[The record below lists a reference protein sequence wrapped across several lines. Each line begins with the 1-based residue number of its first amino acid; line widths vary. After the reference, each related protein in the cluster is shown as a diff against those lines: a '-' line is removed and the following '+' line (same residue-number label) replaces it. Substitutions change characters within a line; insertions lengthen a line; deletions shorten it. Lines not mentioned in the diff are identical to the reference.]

1 MEPAYAYFIF
11 SIVLLAIWLILFV
24 ARADIRRE
32 MFWVSFGTMF
42 LGLTEPF
49 FVPEYW
55 DPPTL
60 WDLARKTGFDLESL
74 LFSFA
79 VGGVVFSA
87 YDVIFGLA
95 PSESIF
101 QERMDRRHRYHLLVI
116 LSAPVIS
123 VILMNAKL
131 LNPIYSATIGMTA
144 GFFATLYCRTD
155 LWLKMVVSGVLFVLL
170 YFIAFALFNTLFP
183 GYVAAVWNLKA
194 ISGLLLGGVPIEEL
208 LFAFTFGLYW
218 SSTYEHLAWRRN
230 RPLSKRIR
238 TITRSRTDDSIIES
252 RISQDLGMMD
262 GQEKHSSRRKLT
274 R

>member
-1 MEPAYAYFIF
+1 MMEPGYAYFIF
-11 SIVLLAIWLILFV
+11 GLGLLGVWLILFA

-32 MFWVSFGTMF
+32 MFWVSFGTML

-74 LFSFA
+74 FFSFA
-79 VGGVVFSA
+79 VGGIVFSA

-95 PSESIF
+95 PSESMF
-101 QERMDRRHRYHLLVI
+101 HEHMDRRHRYHLLVI

-123 VILMNAKL
+123 VILIIVKL
-131 LNPIYSATIGMTA
+131 INPIYSATIGMTV
-144 GFFATLYCRTD
+144 GFFATLYCRPD
-155 LWLKMVVSGVLFVLL
+155 LWLKMVVSGALFFLF
-170 YFIAFALFNTLFP
+170 YFIAFALFNLVFP
-183 GYVAAVWNLKA
+183 GYVAAIWNLKA
-194 ISGLLLGGVPIEEL
+194 VSGLLVGGVPLEEL

-230 RPLSKRIR
+230 RPLSKRARRIMH
-238 TITRSRTDDSIIES
+238 SRTHDSIIES
-252 RISQDLGMMD
+252 
-262 GQEKHSSRRKLT
+262 
-274 R
+274 